1 MVQQH
6 TVAQGET
13 LLRIAR
19 QYGFRTSKS
28 LYQHPINADFRT
40 LRPDPN
46 LIFPG
51 DIIKIP
57 QKTEKFMPLK
67 TGSKNTF
74 VVRDEKEYFR
84 LKVAYDDGDD
94 ITGKRVVLNIGSQAI
109 DTVLQSDGLIEV
121 ELNNNDALTGN
132 VDLYLK
138 AGDTTPTKSF
148 AVQIGNL
155 DPIDTLSGVQG
166 RCNMLGFNCGKVDGV
181 MGEKTRIGVKEFQ
194 YEHEL
199 DVDGIPGP
207 KTKAKLQQVFGS

>member
-1 MVQQH
+1 MVHQH

-19 QYGFRTSKS
+19 QYGYKTSTA
-28 LYQHPINADFRT
+28 LYNHPSNAEFKA

-94 ITGKRVVLNIGSQAI
+94 ITGKRIVLNIGSQTI

-121 ELNNNDALTGN
+121 ELNNNDALTGS

-194 YEHEL
+194 YQHEL
-199 DVDGIPGP
+199 EVDGIPGP

>member
-1 MVQQH
+1 MNKVR
-6 TVAQGET
+6 AD
-13 LLRIAR
+13 
-19 QYGFRTSKS
+19 GFRTSKA
-28 LYQHPINADFRT
+28 LYNHPSNAEFRA

-46 LIFPG
+46 LIYPG
-51 DIIKIP
+51 DKITIP
-57 QKTEKFMPLK
+57 PKKEKFMPLRAN
-67 TGSKNTF
+67 SLNTF
-74 VVRDEKEYFR
+74 VVQNEKEYFR

-94 ITGKRVVLNIGSQAI
+94 ITVNVLCI

-138 AGDTTPTKSF
+138 AGETTPTKSF

-194 YEHEL
+194 YQHEL

>member
-1 MVQQH
+1 MILPV
-6 TVAQGET
+6 
-13 LLRIAR
+13 
-19 QYGFRTSKS
+19 
-28 LYQHPINADFRT
+28 N
-40 LRPDPN
+40 
-46 LIFPG
+46 
-51 DIIKIP
+51 
-57 QKTEKFMPLK
+57 
-67 TGSKNTF
+67 
-74 VVRDEKEYFR
+74 
-84 LKVAYDDGDD
+84 
-94 ITGKRVVLNIGSQAI
+94 VLCI

-138 AGDTTPTKSF
+138 AGETTPTKGF

-194 YEHEL
+194 YQHEL

>member
-1 MVQQH
+1 MTQQH

-19 QYGFRTSKS
+19 EYGYKTSTALYNHPSNAEFR
-28 LYQHPINADFRT
+28 A

-46 LIFPG
+46 LIYPG
-51 DIIKIP
+51 DVITIP
-57 QKTEKFMPLK
+57 PKKEKFMPLRAN
-67 TGSKNTF
+67 SLNTF
-74 VVRDEKEYFR
+74 VVQNEKEYFR
-84 LKVAYDDGDD
+84 LQVSYDDGDD
-94 ITGKRVVLNIGSQAI
+94 ITGKRVVLNIGSQTI

-138 AGDTTPTKSF
+138 AGETTPTKSF

-166 RCNMLGFNCGKVDGV
+166 RCNLLGFDCGKVDGIN
-181 MGEKTRIGVKEFQ
+181 GAKTKAGVKGFQ
-194 YEHEL
+194 FVHGLE
-199 DVDGIPGP
+199 VDAIAGE
-207 KTKAKLQQVFGS
+207 KTKAKLKQVYGS

>member
-6 TVAQGET
+6 TVTQGET

-28 LYQHPINADFRT
+28 LYQHPINAEFRA

-67 TGSKNTF
+67 IGSKNTF

-94 ITGKRVVLNIGSQAI
+94 ITGKRVVLNIGSQTI

-121 ELNNNDALTGN
+121 ELNNNDALTGS

-194 YEHEL
+194 YQHEL
-199 DVDGIPGP
+199 EVDGIPGP

>member
-1 MVQQH
+1 MAQQH
-6 TVAQGET
+6 TVTQGET

-28 LYQHPINADFRT
+28 LYQHPINAEFRT

-94 ITGKRVVLNIGSQAI
+94 ITGKRVVLNIGNQTI
-109 DTVLQSDGLIEV
+109 DTVLPSDGLVEV
-121 ELNNNDALTGN
+121 ELNENDTLTAQ

-138 AGDTTPTKSF
+138 EDQSSPSESF
-148 AVQIGNL
+148 TAQVGHL
-155 DPIDTLSGVQG
+155 DPIDTLSGVQA
-166 RCNMLGFNCGKVDGV
+166 RCNLLGFDCGKVDGIN
-181 MGEKTRIGVKEFQ
+181 GTKTKAGVKGFQ
-194 YEHEL
+194 FVHGLE
-199 DVDGIPGP
+199 VDAIAGG
-207 KTKAKLQQVFGS
+207 KTKAKLKQVYGS